1 MEISYPQLKD
11 ELLRASGRVYLLTG
25 EEGVYYRAFL
35 ERLRVALEIPPNST
49 DEVTLDA
56 RETAPHLVAMQV
68 QTVPMESERKLV
80 VVHAVNRY
88 PASELKQLTE
98 LVRKVPPFTV
108 LVLVPMFG
116 GEESDTSK
124 AGWKSLTES
133 VKAHGTVI
141 ACKPLKGKDLARHL
155 IEYARGQGKELGS
168 EEANLLMA
176 LVDGSA
182 ETALQELEKVCF
194 YVGARPV
201 ITGDD
206 IQTVVA
212 PSQQAQ
218 VFALVDAI
226 VEGHSASALQQLKRL
241 FQSGTPQA
249 ETALKTLALI
259 ARHYRLLWGVRVLLE
274 HRQPLREPKKV
285 SSEIAQMLVQ
295 EPNILSVLERQ
306 PYLIEKFR
314 KQALHLSWEQ
324 FRTVNDALKET
335 DMALKGLLPGVNP
348 TEIMERLIIRLTM
361 GLSLRH

>member
-35 ERLRVALEIPPNST
+35 ERLRVALEMQADST

-68 QTVPMESERKLV
+68 QTVPMESERRLV

-98 LVRKVPPFTV
+98 LVPKVPPFTV
-108 LVLVPMFG
+108 LVLLPILGV
-116 GEESDTSK
+116 EESEVGK
-124 AGWKSLTES
+124 AGWKSLTEA
-133 VKAHGTVI
+133 VKAHGMVVV
-141 ACKPLKGKDLARHL
+141 CKPLKGKDLARHL
-155 IEYARGQGKELGS
+155 IEYARSHGKELGS
-168 EEANLLMA
+168 GEASLLMA

-182 ETALQELEKVCF
+182 ETALQELEKVRF
-194 YVGARPV
+194 YVGARPT
-201 ITGDD
+201 ITAED
-206 IQTVVA
+206 IQTVVT

-226 VEGHSASALQQLKRL
+226 VERHSASALHQLKRL
-241 FQSGTPQA
+241 FESGTPQT

-285 SSEIAQMLVQ
+285 SPEIAQMLIR

-324 FRTVNDALKET
+324 FHTVNNALKET

-348 TEIMERLIIRLTM
+348 TEIMERLIIKLAM